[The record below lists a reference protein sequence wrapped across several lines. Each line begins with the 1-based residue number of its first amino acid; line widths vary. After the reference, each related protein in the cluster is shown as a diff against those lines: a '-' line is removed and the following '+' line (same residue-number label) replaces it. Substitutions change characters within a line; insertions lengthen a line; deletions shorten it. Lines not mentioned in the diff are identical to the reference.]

1 MTEDNNHNILNLIGG
16 AALGAL
22 ISLLMSL
29 SNTAVV
35 SSTLTVLLGAAV
47 VFLTL
52 QDKISTERADSMTPA
67 LLYRIFGFAAAGIT
81 ALLIGL
87 NLRASNAFGESDTV
101 RLYNDLIEIGI
112 PEKSARSLVLERLKG
127 VTAQPETENE
137 KLVHSTTLFSSNA
150 SSESCSSMD
159 PALFANVESLI
170 VSYAAEGGEWKNIA
184 NTLSNA
190 ITAKTEVDGVN
201 LAKGLYVAYCSEKL
215 K

>member
-1 MTEDNNHNILNLIGG
+1 MSENMLNLIGG

-22 ISLLMSL
+22 IALLMSL

-35 SSTLTVLLGAAV
+35 SSTLTVFLGAAV

-67 LLYRIFGFAAAGIT
+67 LLYRIFGFAAAGIV

-87 NLRASNAFGESDTV
+87 HLRASNTFGESETV
-101 RLYNDLIEIGI
+101 RLYNDLIDIGV
-112 PEKSARSLVLERLKG
+112 SDVNARRLVLERLKG
-127 VTAQPETENE
+127 TTVQSETEKE
-137 KLVHSTTLFSSNA
+137 RLVYSTSLFSSDA
-150 SSESCSSMD
+150 SSASCSNMD

-170 VSYAAEGGEWKNIA
+170 DSYTAEGGEWKKIA
-184 NTLSNA
+184 NTVRGS

-201 LAKGLYVAYCSEKL
+201 LAKGLYAAYCSEKI